1 MRHPD
6 FLALVLL
13 GLALFRLTR
22 LVGWDEITVDPR
34 RWVTG
39 IADTDYNQV
48 AQWVEAAKAHGRDPW
63 SDSAGDGHPGSG
75 GLSGIISERRYYL
88 AKLVRCPWCIGFWLS
103 VTVWLAW
110 WGEPR
115 VTLFLATPLALS
127 AIVGLVAK
135 NWDP

>member
-6 FLALVLL
+6 FLALVIL
-13 GLALFRLTR
+13 GLGLFRLTR

-34 RWVTG
+34 RWLTG
-39 IADTDYNQV
+39 IADADYNQV
-48 AQWVEAAKAHGRDPW
+48 AQWVESMKASGHDPW
-63 SDSAGDGHPGSG
+63 DPNLHKDARVER
-75 GLSGIISERRYYL
+75 IISERRYYF

-103 VTVWLAW
+103 VAVWLAW